1 MRAAYQN
8 DLKRAVQELVKYCIQ
23 NNILSDFV
31 KKHRD
36 EVYDMMDVL
45 FNQDYVT
52 QVHEN
57 NLVWQ
62 GYNQAKEEDKEEIR
76 QANENAKQAMEKT
89 KQANEKLKKAEE
101 TEIRNIRIIMEKM
114 NFSADEA
121 MDFLETEPEK
131 RESYKADLCE

>member
-1 MRAAYQN
+1 
-8 DLKRAVQELVKYCIQ
+8 
-23 NNILSDFV
+23 
-31 KKHRD
+31 
-36 EVYDMMDVL
+36 VYDMMDVL

-62 GYNQAKEEDKEEIR
+62 GYNQAMEEIR
-76 QANENAKQAMEKT
+76 QANENAKQANEKAKQADEKA

-101 TEIRNIRIIMEKM
+101 KEIRNIRIIMEKM

-121 MDFLETEPEK
+121 MDFLEIELDK
-131 RESYKADLCE
+131 RALYKADLSEH